1 MLPFIVAFA
10 SLVTLLASLYKERK
24 LAPDTTE
31 VKYALRIHHLAQLS
45 LLVLALWAAIDTG
58 NSNRQYRAALLDS
71 EAALAAAR
79 HTTAIMDTYILK
91 LLPAATVIRNHE
103 RCQASL
109 NHLPPA
115 MREKLDWRH
124 HVTQNMADERN
135 AGLDSF
141 DKRQSIAREVLNEQ
155 LLYGERYPDTLT
167 RWAERTLEVRETD
180 LGELLSDSESG
191 RAYAQLMGQ
200 ATGAAIANYRV
211 SVKKRE

>member
-115 MREKLDWRH
+115 MREKL
-124 HVTQNMADERN
+124 E
-135 AGLDSF
+135 
-141 DKRQSIAREVLNEQ
+141 
-155 LLYGERYPDTLT
+155 
-167 RWAERTLEVRETD
+167 
-180 LGELLSDSESG
+180 
-191 RAYAQLMGQ
+191 
-200 ATGAAIANYRV
+200 
-211 SVKKRE
+211 